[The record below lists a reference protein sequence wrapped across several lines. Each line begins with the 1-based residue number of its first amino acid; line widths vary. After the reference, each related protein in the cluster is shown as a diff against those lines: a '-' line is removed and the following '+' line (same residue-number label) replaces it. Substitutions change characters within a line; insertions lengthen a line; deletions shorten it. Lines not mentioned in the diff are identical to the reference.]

1 MQASKLKQLTISMG
15 IGVLCVIMFI
25 AAGSKAISAYLFAE
39 NTTGE
44 VIEYQITRER
54 PAYYN
59 ASQHT
64 PERHEVLLEY
74 KVNNEPYWVVVNSH
88 AYSALN
94 IINIGDE
101 LLIAYHA
108 DSPQTGYVM
117 SFALFNT
124 FASILVPFILM
135 IFVLVTPQW
144 IYHYR
149 RSKKLSA

>member
-1 MQASKLKQLTISMG
+1 MHASKLKQLSISMG
-15 IGVLCVIMFI
+15 IGLLCLIIFLAV
-25 AAGSKAISAYLFAE
+25 SSNAISAYLFAE
-39 NTTGE
+39 NTRGE
-44 VIEYQITRER
+44 VIEYSVTRER
-54 PAYYN
+54 PVYYN

-64 PERHEVLLEY
+64 PERHEVLVEY
-74 KVNNEPYWVVVNSH
+74 RVNKQPYWVVVNSH

-101 LLIAYHA
+101 LLIAYQA

-124 FASILVPFILM
+124 FASILLPFILM

-144 IYHYR
+144 IYNYR
-149 RSKKLSA
+149 RSK